1 MLCFAILLSSVV
13 PASPRVW
20 VVDNQSP
27 SANDNNPGTP
37 AAPLKTVNKAAQNAR
52 AGDTISVESGSIFLV
67 LYLFVLS
74 LIRSVGFVCIYIRTL
89 LNE

>member
-52 AGDTISVESGSIFLV
+52 AGDTISVESGSISSCT
-67 LYLFVLS
+67 YLFFL
-74 LIRSVGFVCIYIRTL
+74 LFVQ
-89 LNE
+89 